1 MTITSRPNGRHPEQR
16 SAVTLRKLTDPPI
29 VAEVPYEPK
38 SVPKTEIATSL
49 IGRGPIPLAWLT
61 MVLALVSEQWRI
73 GARRAASTFSHLE
86 ALVMSK
92 GMAGAAKLRDQG
104 AARLA
109 EVVDQYQRV
118 TADIA
123 GRRVAL
129 TRLDQA
135 PVCGADGE
143 VLSASSATRRMQ
155 TVAAAVEQERDAGNL
170 KHRRVPARFHRL
182 IIIASL
188 LDFPV
193 LLYFATQVFNVDL
206 AGLSSGDGTAWGES
220 LIPLITSIVF
230 ALLGTAAVA
239 IGLKFFG
246 RDVKGYKGTDGHI
259 TLPEGTAKII
269 PLIFIGLSAA
279 LAIGAG
285 ITMAYRIVS
294 DSVAAGNGI
303 GSAVILGVFFAVVVI
318 TVNVVVFSVYY
329 RDGSLQTD
337 EIGQL
342 AAQLEPIER
351 QRVELQRQI
360 DALVPELDVLRIKG
374 EQVHATTIAK
384 MGQAIKGADQVRL
397 LARSYHQGCGPETE
411 LIDQHDN
418 PLRGLLL
425 PDVTVDTSML
435 DALLKRMAPDE
446 QITDP
451 NNSEESDTKP
461 RGDTAIPAV
470 VSAVDPDD
478 ELGGEW

>member
-1 MTITSRPNGRHPEQR
+1 MTITSRPNGRHPEPHPT
-16 SAVTLRKLTDPPI
+16 VTLRKLTDPPI
-29 VAEVPYEPK
+29 ATEVAYEPK
-38 SVPKTEIATSL
+38 SVPKREIATSL

-73 GARRAASTFSHLE
+73 GAKRAASTFSNLE

-109 EVVDQYQRV
+109 EVVDQYQRIK
-118 TADIA
+118 ADIA
-123 GRRVAL
+123 GLRVAL
-129 TRLDQA
+129 TRLDQV

-143 VLSASSATRRMQ
+143 VLSVSSATRRMQ
-155 TVAAAVEQERDAGNL
+155 TVAATVEQECDAGSL
-170 KHRRVPARFHRL
+170 KHRRVPTRFHRL

-193 LLYFATQVFNVDL
+193 LLYFVTQVFNVDL
-206 AGLSSGDGTAWGES
+206 AGLSSGDGAAWGES
-220 LIPLITSIVF
+220 LVPLITSIVF

-246 RDVKGYKGTDGHI
+246 RDVKGYKDADGHI
-259 TLPEGTAKII
+259 MLPEGTAKII

-294 DSVAAGNGI
+294 DSVASGNGI
-303 GSAVILGVFFAVVVI
+303 TSAVILGVFFAVVVI

-342 AAQLEPIER
+342 AVQLEPIER

-360 DALVPELDVLRIKG
+360 DALVPELDILRIKG
-374 EQVHATTIAK
+374 EQVYATTIAK
-384 MGQAIKGADQVRL
+384 MGEAIKGADQVRL
-397 LARSYHQGCGPETE
+397 LARSYHQGCGPEAE
-411 LIDQHDN
+411 LVDQHDN

-425 PDVTVDTSML
+425 PNVTVDTSML

-446 QITDP
+446 KITDP
-451 NNSEESDTKP
+451 NNGEESDAKL

-470 VSAVDPDD
+470 VPAVDPDD
-478 ELGGEW
+478 DLGGEW

>member
-1 MTITSRPNGRHPEQR
+1 MTITTRPNGRHPEQR
-16 SAVTLRKLTDPPI
+16 PAVTLRKLTDPPI
-29 VAEVPYEPK
+29 AAEVPYDPK
-38 SVPKTEIATSL
+38 SVPKKEIATSL

-73 GARRAASTFSHLE
+73 GAQRAASTFSNLE

-92 GMAGAAKLRDQG
+92 GMAGGAKLRDQG

-135 PVCGADGE
+135 PVCGANGE
-143 VLSASSATRRMQ
+143 VLSASSATSRMQ
-155 TVAAAVEQERDAGNL
+155 TVAATVEQERDAGSL

-193 LLYFATQVFNVDL
+193 LLYFVTQVFNVDL
-206 AGLSSGDGTAWGES
+206 AGLAAGDGAAWGES
-220 LIPLITSIVF
+220 LIPLITSVVF

-239 IGLKFFG
+239 VGLKFFG
-246 RDVKGYKGTDGHI
+246 RDVKGYKDADGHI

-285 ITMAYRIVS
+285 IVMAYRIVA

-318 TVNVVVFSVYY
+318 VVNVVVFAVYY
-329 RDGSLQTD
+329 RDGSLLTD

-351 QRVELQRQI
+351 QRVEFQRQI
-360 DALVPELDVLRIKG
+360 DALIPELEVLRVKG
-374 EQVHATTIAK
+374 EQVYATTIAK
-384 MGQAIKGADQVRL
+384 MGEAIKGADQVRL
-397 LARSYHQGCGPETE
+397 LARSYHQGCGPEAE

-425 PDVTVDTSML
+425 PDATVDTSML

-446 QITDP
+446 KITDP
-451 NNSEESDTKP
+451 YNGEESDAKL

-470 VSAVDPDD
+470 VPAVDLDD